1 MAGDMIWRLSG
12 VLCLA
17 CFTSAGV
24 AAGEELLADPTRPPA
39 AALMM
44 GAGMGEA
51 QGSRL
56 SSIVL
61 PKQGRATA
69 VIDGQVVRLGERVG
83 GARLLRL
90 TESEAVLEGPE
101 GVERLYLTPDVDKKM
116 NATKAASRRKKE

>member
-1 MAGDMIWRLSG
+1 MIWRLLAVS
-12 VLCLA
+12 CLA
-17 CFTSAGV
+17 CFMGRSV
-24 AAGEELLADPTRPPA
+24 AAEAELLADPTRPPA
-39 AALMM
+39 AALMV
-44 GAGMGEA
+44 GGGMGESP
-51 QGSRL
+51 GGRL

-116 NATKAASRRKKE
+116 NANKAASRRKKE